1 MKVFE
6 QLELQ
11 LWQTLQDAQ
20 AEPESAD
27 LDVLWD
33 EMERAIQGREIKTQ
47 LEVSAEAILQMAGVL
62 VRRSQVFDEAVA
74 MRLGEDPVMPADAFD
89 PYVRQYMDVDFEQF
103 IEAIGRKEHE
113 YPESRELVS
122 VVEEVSKEEL
132 LNLLEPESQLE
143 PMPMLELEH
152 DEDVG
157 AWAAIVREWMV
168 LRGVDSVSMR
178 EVVDSTGLPVT
189 KAWMAGMLEG
199 FKLTRESESEE
210 HFYSYS
216 GLILQTVILR
226 IPAQLTSLT
235 VLRTIPEVL

>member
-1 MKVFE
+1 MKAFE

-62 VRRSQVFDEAVA
+62 QRLSRVFDEAVA
-74 MRLGEDPVMPADAFD
+74 VRSGADPGMPADAFD
-89 PYVRQYMDVDFEQF
+89 PYVRQYMEVDFEQF

-113 YPESRELVS
+113 YPECRELVS
-122 VVEEVSKEEL
+122 VVAEVSKEEL
-132 LNLLEPESQLE
+132 LGLIEPESQVE
-143 PMPMLELEH
+143 EFSEVELEH

-157 AWAAIVREWMV
+157 FWVEIVKEWME
-168 LRGVDSVSMR
+168 LKGVDAIGFLELLDGVGLSVVKVWLALLLGGFELR
-178 EVVDSTGLPVT
+178 QEGGFYEG
-189 KAWMAGMLEG
+189 AGAFAG
-199 FKLTRESESEE
+199 FR
-210 HFYSYS
+210 
-216 GLILQTVILR
+216 
-226 IPAQLTSLT
+226 
-235 VLRTIPEVL
+235 